1 MKALRAAA
9 LCALAFAAYANS
21 LHGGFAFD
29 SRQLVLQDPR
39 VHAATAENVD
49 LILHHSYWWP
59 YGESGL
65 YRPLTTLSYLFN
77 YAVVGAADRPTSYHA
92 LNVILHAA
100 NVLLFWLLV
109 LRTTRNGDA
118 SFAAAAIWAV
128 LPLSTEAVTNI
139 VGRADL
145 LAAFGILGALLLYAR
160 ARDARG
166 ISRSAALV
174 GVAAAS
180 AVAVFSKESGVAV
193 GALIAV
199 YEIAWWRRDSAGTV
213 GAGLVASGLPLIA
226 MWSVRSSVIGA
237 APAAEFTF
245 ADNPIL
251 AAGFWVGRLTALKVA
266 GLYLWRLAWPA
277 TLSADASYAQ
287 IPLARGSV
295 HDWLGW
301 LTVAA
306 VVAALVLRA
315 RRDSAAAFFGA
326 FAAVAFAPAAN
337 LLFATGTIYG
347 ERLMYLPSAG
357 LVAVAALALFA
368 KTARTRTRGVAAAV
382 TTAIVLAGA
391 LRTWA
396 RNPDWTSDVT
406 LWRATVAASPASA
419 KAHRALAEALYDADP
434 GHANLDAV
442 IAEAERAVAILDP
455 LPGDLNSFQAY
466 RQAAAY
472 YLDRASSHHG
482 DDRPAYTRA
491 LALLQRAQTFV
502 QIGARR
508 YPNANPEPVADIER
522 LMAAS
527 YLGLRDGRR
536 ALDAATRARTLAPLQ
551 PLAYRLSASA
561 HLLDDEADAAVVDL
575 MTGSIVTGD
584 AALND
589 AVIDLYRRGVD
600 GQGCA
605 VVTEGG
611 RPALN
616 LRCPLVQQHTCAAV
630 AAAIPIERGIG
641 RADAADRLTSTA
653 RTMACGI
660 L

>member
-21 LHGGFAFD
+21 FHDGFAFD

-39 VHAATAENVD
+39 VHAATAENVG

-77 YAVVGAADRPTSYHA
+77 YAVAGAAERPASYHA
-92 LNVILHAA
+92 LNLIVHAA
-100 NVLLFWLLV
+100 NVLLLWMLMLHA
-109 LRTTRNGDA
+109 TRNGDA
-118 SFAAAAIWAV
+118 SFAAAALWAV

-145 LAAFGILGALLLYAR
+145 LAALGILGALLLYAR

-166 ISRSAALV
+166 AARAAALA
-174 GVAAAS
+174 GVAVAS
-180 AVAVFSKESGVAV
+180 AIAVFSKESGVAV
-193 GALIAV
+193 VALIAA
-199 YEIAWWRRDSAGTV
+199 YEIAWWRRDSAGTLT
-213 GAGLVASGLPLIA
+213 AGLVASGLPLVV

-245 ADNPIL
+245 VDNPIL
-251 AAGFWVGRLTALKVA
+251 AAGFWAGRLTALKVA
-266 GLYLWRLAWPA
+266 GVYLWRLAWPA
-277 TLSADASYAQ
+277 TLSADASYAE
-287 IPLARGSV
+287 IPLARGSA
-295 HDWLGW
+295 HDWLAW
-301 LTVAA
+301 LTLVA

-315 RRDSAAAFFGA
+315 RRDRAAAFFAA
-326 FAAVAFAPAAN
+326 FAVIAFAPAAN

-357 LVAVAALALFA
+357 LIAVAALTLLRPAA
-368 KTARTRTRGVAAAV
+368 RARTRAVAAAV
-382 TTAIVLAGA
+382 TTALVLAGA
-391 LRTWA
+391 VRTWA

-406 LWRATVAASPASA
+406 LWRATVAASPSSA
-419 KAHRALAEALYDADP
+419 KAHRALADALYDADP
-434 GHANLDAV
+434 RHENLDAV

-455 LPGDLNSFQAY
+455 LPDDLNSFQAY

-472 YLDRASSHHG
+472 YLDRASFHHG

-491 LALLQRAQTFV
+491 RSLLQRAQTIV
-502 QIGARR
+502 SLGARR
-508 YPNANPEPVADIER
+508 YANPEPQADVER
-522 LMAAS
+522 LLAAA
-527 YLGLRDGRR
+527 YLGLRDGRQ

-575 MTGSIVTGD
+575 MTGSVVTGD

-589 AVIDLYRRGVD
+589 AVIDLYRQGVD
-600 GQGCA
+600 DQGCA

-616 LRCPLVQQHTCAAV
+616 LRCPIVQRHTCAAI
-630 AAAIPIERGIG
+630 AAAIPIERAIG

-653 RTMACGI
+653 RTLACG
-660 L
+660 LR